1 MRKQHRATIF
11 FSIAV
16 LIIIASL
23 IFWVFA
29 PAMSGTLIDTVPE
42 HPPETNIPE
51 NSQLSDLSEISIDVS
66 NVQNVIA
73 SMKRPS
79 EYYQETQSTLS
90 YDSKSTQFL
99 RKRWVKGSTSRIDTY
114 NSSSQKSPSKHYV
127 YTENNVYIWRPDS
140 KSVFKTAK
148 SHFNADSEQMIM
160 TYEDIIDA
168 PQENIAVAKL
178 ISYEDSSCIYT
189 EIRNP
194 DSGYTEKY
202 WVSAST
208 GLLLHGQTADENGN
222 VIYEVAS
229 IHTDISSQSQELFK
243 LPDGSDPI

>member
-1 MRKQHRATIF
+1 MKKQQRTTIF
-11 FSIAV
+11 LLIAA
-16 LIIIASL
+16 LIIIACL

-51 NSQLSDLSEISIDVS
+51 NSQLSALSEISIDTS

-73 SMKRPS
+73 TMKRPS

-90 YDSKSTQFL
+90 YNSKNTHFL
-99 RKRWVKGSTSRIDTY
+99 RKRWVKASTSRIDIY
-114 NSSSQKSPSKHYV
+114 NSPSQKSPSKHYV

-168 PQENIAVAKL
+168 PQQNISVAKL

-189 EIRNP
+189 EIINP

-202 WVSAST
+202 WISTST
-208 GLLLHGQTADENGN
+208 GLLLHGQTTDENGN
-222 VIYEVAS
+222 VIYDVTS
-229 IHTDISSQSQELFK
+229 THTDISSQAKELFQ
-243 LPDGSDPI
+243 LPDGSTPT